1 MLEIVIFSLIVLIFG
16 ILPGIW
22 YFKRDKS
29 LDKNKNKNK
38 KINLFFVVLSIP
50 LIIIN
55 SYVAFLVGKGSIEY
69 IVGYVFFIPVV
80 IILLFSLGKDGR
92 NWRTR
97 WNIIFYTSLVTCIS
111 SLGNLLSVPAQ

>member
-29 LDKNKNKNK
+29 LDKNKNKK
-38 KINLFFVVLSIP
+38 TNLFFVVLSIP

-69 IVGYVFFIPVV
+69 IVVYVFFVPIV
-80 IILLFSLGKDGR
+80 IILR
-92 NWRTR
+92 NYSPTQKPK
-97 WNIIFYTSLVTCIS
+97 L
-111 SLGNLLSVPAQ
+111 NLLKKQQNTLKFIPLCNLS